1 MEHFSIR
8 KRLLALFLVLL
19 LMCSLATSAFAATY
33 SAGDRVTVY
42 HDFALPF
49 KLKERNAEGFPWMA
63 TGYLTNA
70 LIPPSG
76 ASWVYCIDYWHSA
89 SGGTYTTTDLMQTS
103 AWTSLSPVAQNG
115 ITLATI

>member
-1 MEHFSIR
+1 M
-8 KRLLALFLVLL
+8 
-19 LMCSLATSAFAATY
+19 SASAASY
-33 SAGDRVTVY
+33 SAGDSVRVY

-70 LIPPSG
+70 LVPPSG

-103 AWTSLSPVAQNG
+103 AWTSLSAVAQNG
-115 ITLATI
+115 ITLQEIRDELASRHVIDHKIKQEKMTGDAG